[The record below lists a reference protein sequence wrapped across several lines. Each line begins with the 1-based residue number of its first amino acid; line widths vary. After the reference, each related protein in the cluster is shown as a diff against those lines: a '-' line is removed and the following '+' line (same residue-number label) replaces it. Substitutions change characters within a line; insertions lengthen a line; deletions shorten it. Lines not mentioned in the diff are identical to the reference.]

1 MIKKIVLIVLA
12 MILCVGMVSAVNCG
26 QTFSLAENEFET
38 FQGSMIEVVDINDNS
53 VVVGVEGVT
62 QIFTAGSQKAVNML
76 DLKVD
81 SISDEVVLSVQ
92 CEDSG
97 IRFAPGEEENA
108 TVWIVG
114 ILVLLVFFGLMLYLL
129 MKKPKKK
136 VKKRKKTRKKV
147 SKKKVKKKKVKR
159 KKK

>member
-97 IRFAPGEEENA
+97 IRFAP
-108 TVWIVG
+108 
-114 ILVLLVFFGLMLYLL
+114 
-129 MKKPKKK
+129 
-136 VKKRKKTRKKV
+136 
-147 SKKKVKKKKVKR
+147 
-159 KKK
+159 